1 MDDQDKNLSKSERA
15 KDVAK
20 TFVGMINYTDS
31 AYDPDLT
38 LDEFESE
45 YKNKLKK
52 AKPEEKSE
60 LEELLNVISILKK
73 QQEIVDKEMKIGDF
87 NLKVTSDKNSKS
99 KEPKTKEEAVHEVKR
114 AKEVK
119 ADVEYEEEK
128 KKKKKKEKQLKE
140 QADLEIMGL
149 SNEQSRTKNDE
160 GE

>member
-1 MDDQDKNLSKSERA
+1 
-15 KDVAK
+15 
-20 TFVGMINYTDS
+20 
-31 AYDPDLT
+31 
-38 LDEFESE
+38 
-45 YKNKLKK
+45 
-52 AKPEEKSE
+52 
-60 LEELLNVISILKK
+60 
-73 QQEIVDKEMKIGDF
+73 MKIGDF
-87 NLKVTSDKNSKS
+87 NLKATSDKNSKS

>member
-45 YKNKLKK
+45 YKSKLKK

-60 LEELLNVISILKK
+60 IEELLSVISILKK

-87 NLKVTSDKNSKS
+87 NLNVTSDKNSKS
-99 KEPKTKEEAVHEVKR
+99 KEPKTKEEAVHEIKR

-119 ADVEYEEEK
+119 GRRKEEEK
-128 KKKKKKEKQLKE
+128 EKRETIKR
-140 QADLEIMGL
+140 ASWFRNNGL
-149 SNEQSRTKNDE
+149 I
-160 GE
+160 